1 MKFEENN
8 DQYKIL
14 AKYNNSNKYE
24 IIMSLQ
30 EKKNLINLIIE
41 PDESQECQ

>member
-14 AKYNNSNKYE
+14 AKDNNSNKYE

-30 EKKNLINLIIE
+30 EKKN
-41 PDESQECQ
+41 